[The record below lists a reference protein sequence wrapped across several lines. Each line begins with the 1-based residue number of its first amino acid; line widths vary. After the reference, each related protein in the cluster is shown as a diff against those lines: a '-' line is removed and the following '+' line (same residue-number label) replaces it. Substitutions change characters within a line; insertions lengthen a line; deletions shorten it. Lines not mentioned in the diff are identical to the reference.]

1 MALNTT
7 KIIFGHNLFE
17 DTTMPWAK
25 TKKNMVNR
33 IKLIIIAW
41 LFISISFHAQSFEIA
56 TFNIQNF
63 GQSKM
68 AKTDVVDTLAMIVR
82 QFDIVAVQEISDVS
96 NQTAGAF
103 LKVVNANG
111 ARYKLSCSDRTGREP
126 DDRKSA
132 EQYAYYYDSRTVT
145 LTDAALYKDVNDD
158 FQREPYI
165 ASFTRKSDSLT
176 FVVCTIHTAPE
187 QAVEEIAA
195 LAKVA
200 KWIPTHFKNAK
211 RIIFCGDFNASCSYA
226 SPAALNALAIR
237 KAPYHWVV
245 PDDADTNLSA
255 SACAYDRFVVT
266 ENLRSM
272 IGGWE
277 VYRAFKSK
285 KVSDHWPVVLK
296 IEQRAKSKSK
306 CNEDPA
312 QAGEQRAKNKE
323 EHT

>member
-1 MALNTT
+1 
-7 KIIFGHNLFE
+7 
-17 DTTMPWAK
+17 
-25 TKKNMVNR
+25 MVNR
-33 IKLIIIAW
+33 IKFVIIAW
-41 LFISISFHAQSFEIA
+41 LLISFSISMHAQSFEIA

-103 LKVVNANG
+103 LKVVNASG
-111 ARYKLSCSDRTGREP
+111 VRYKLSCSERTGVQP

-145 LTDAALYKDVNDD
+145 LTDAALYNDVNDD

-195 LAKVA
+195 LANVA
-200 KWIPTHFKNAK
+200 KWIPTRFRNAK

-226 SPAALNALAIR
+226 STAALNALAIR

-245 PDDADTNLSA
+245 PDDADTNLSK

-266 ENLRSM
+266 ENLRSL

-296 IEQRAKSKSK
+296 LEKRV
-306 CNEDPA
+306 
-312 QAGEQRAKNKE
+312 KNKE
-323 EHT
+323 

>member
-1 MALNTT
+1 MIN
-7 KIIFGHNLFE
+7 K
-17 DTTMPWAK
+17 
-25 TKKNMVNR
+25 
-33 IKLIIIAW
+33 IKLILIVH
-41 LFISISFHAQSFEIA
+41 LLISVTLHAQSFEIA

-63 GQSKM
+63 GQIKM
-68 AKTDVVDTLAMIVR
+68 DKTDVVDTLAMIVR
-82 QFDIVAVQEISDVS
+82 QFDIVAVQEISDKS

-111 ARYKLSCSDRTGREP
+111 ARYKLSCSERTGLQP

-145 LTDAALYKDVNDD
+145 LTDAALYNDVNDD
-158 FQREPYI
+158 FQREPYV
-165 ASFTRKSDSLT
+165 ASFTRKSDSLN
-176 FVVCTIHTAPE
+176 FVVCTIHTSPE
-187 QAVEEIAA
+187 QAVAEIAA

-211 RIIFCGDFNASCSYA
+211 RVIFCGDFNASCSYA
-226 SPAALNALAIR
+226 SPEALQALAIH
-237 KAPYHWVV
+237 KSPYYWVV

-266 ENLRSM
+266 DNLRSM

-296 IEQRAKSKSK
+296 IEK
-306 CNEDPA
+306 
-312 QAGEQRAKNKE
+312 RAKNKE
-323 EHT
+323 

>member
-296 IEQRAKSKSK
+296 IEARTKSK
-306 CNEDPA
+306 E
-312 QAGEQRAKNKE
+312 
-323 EHT
+323 